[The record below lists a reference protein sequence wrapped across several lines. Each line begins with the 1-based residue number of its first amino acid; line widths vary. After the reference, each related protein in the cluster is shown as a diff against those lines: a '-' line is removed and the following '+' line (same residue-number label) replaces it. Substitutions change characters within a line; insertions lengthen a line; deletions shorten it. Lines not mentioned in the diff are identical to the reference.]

1 MDSSHTHLHRES
13 EREREK
19 KRGGGKHTYFAGRP
33 IARDRREKRRIP

>member
-1 MDSSHTHLHRES
+1 MDPSHTHLHRES

-19 KRGGGKHTYFAGRP
+19 KGGGEHTYFAGRP